1 MARQSKASRGK
12 FRWLGL
18 RINHGE
24 LSRGSTSKIIAEN
37 LPDIDFKLFD
47 SISSELDTL
56 AIIRLKLE
64 YNDYAREKL
73 VQALKKL
80 GFSDEQAYSKIMRY
94 QSETQELY
102 RSFQVEF
109 DQNKAIYDWKGRKK
123 LEETSLNLN
132 ENI

>member
-1 MARQSKASRGK
+1 MIERELVKGSPIRRCMARQSKALRGK

-73 VQALKKL
+73 ASNPMINTLTTSGKIRLVRQRL
-80 GFSDEQAYSKIMRY
+80 GLTRPP
-94 QSETQELY
+94 
-102 RSFQVEF
+102 
-109 DQNKAIYDWKGRKK
+109 RK
-123 LEETSLNLN
+123 
-132 ENI
+132 

>member
-1 MARQSKASRGK
+1 MIERELVKGSTIRRCIARQSKAARGK

-73 VQALKKL
+73 ASNPMINTLTTSGKIRLVRQRL
-80 GFSDEQAYSKIMRY
+80 GLTRPP
-94 QSETQELY
+94 
-102 RSFQVEF
+102 
-109 DQNKAIYDWKGRKK
+109 RK
-123 LEETSLNLN
+123 
-132 ENI
+132 

>member
-1 MARQSKASRGK
+1 MARQSKALRGK

-18 RINHGE
+18 RIDRGD

-47 SISSELDTL
+47 SISSESDTL

-73 VQALKKL
+73 ATNTIIDTLTTSGKIRLVRQRLGLSGTGSLK
-80 GFSDEQAYSKIMRY
+80 AYSRTNQYDI
-94 QSETQELY
+94 TDIDNF
-102 RSFQVEF
+102 SFTF
-109 DQNKAIYDWKGRKK
+109 
-123 LEETSLNLN
+123 
-132 ENI
+132 

>member
-1 MARQSKASRGK
+1 MILNHSLIERELVKDSPIRRCMARQSKASRGK

-73 VQALKKL
+73 GSNPVINTLTTSGKIRLVRQRL
-80 GFSDEQAYSKIMRY
+80 GLTRPP
-94 QSETQELY
+94 
-102 RSFQVEF
+102 
-109 DQNKAIYDWKGRKK
+109 RK
-123 LEETSLNLN
+123 
-132 ENI
+132 

>member
-1 MARQSKASRGK
+1 MILNHSLIERELVKGSPIRGCMARQGKASRGK
-12 FRWLGL
+12 VRWLGL

-73 VQALKKL
+73 ASNPMINTLTTSGKIRLVRQRL
-80 GFSDEQAYSKIMRY
+80 GLTRPP
-94 QSETQELY
+94 
-102 RSFQVEF
+102 
-109 DQNKAIYDWKGRKK
+109 RK
-123 LEETSLNLN
+123 
-132 ENI
+132 

>member
-56 AIIRLKLE
+56 AIIRLKLG

-73 VQALKKL
+73 GSNPVINTLTTSGKIRLVRQRL
-80 GFSDEQAYSKIMRY
+80 GLTRPP
-94 QSETQELY
+94 
-102 RSFQVEF
+102 
-109 DQNKAIYDWKGRKK
+109 RK
-123 LEETSLNLN
+123 
-132 ENI
+132 

>member
-47 SISSELDTL
+47 SLSSELDTL
-56 AIIRLKLE
+56 AVIRLKLE
-64 YNDYAREKL
+64 NNDYAREKL
-73 VQALKKL
+73 ASNPMINTLTSSGKIRLVRQRL
-80 GFSDEQAYSKIMRY
+80 GLTRPP
-94 QSETQELY
+94 
-102 RSFQVEF
+102 
-109 DQNKAIYDWKGRKK
+109 RK
-123 LEETSLNLN
+123 
-132 ENI
+132 

>member
-24 LSRGSTSKIIAEN
+24 LSRGSTTKIIAEN

-64 YNDYAREKL
+64 YKDYAREKL
-73 VQALKKL
+73 ASNPMINTLTTSGKIRLVRQRLGLTRPLKK
-80 GFSDEQAYSKIMRY
+80 
-94 QSETQELY
+94 
-102 RSFQVEF
+102 
-109 DQNKAIYDWKGRKK
+109 
-123 LEETSLNLN
+123 
-132 ENI
+132 

>member
-47 SISSELDTL
+47 SLSSELDTL

-73 VQALKKL
+73 ASNPMINTLTSSGKIRLVRQRL
-80 GFSDEQAYSKIMRY
+80 GLTRPP
-94 QSETQELY
+94 
-102 RSFQVEF
+102 
-109 DQNKAIYDWKGRKK
+109 RK
-123 LEETSLNLN
+123 
-132 ENI
+132 

>member
-1 MARQSKASRGK
+1 MIERELVKGSTIRRCIARQSKASRGK

-73 VQALKKL
+73 ASNPMINTLTTSGKIRLVRQRL
-80 GFSDEQAYSKIMRY
+80 GLTRPP
-94 QSETQELY
+94 
-102 RSFQVEF
+102 
-109 DQNKAIYDWKGRKK
+109 RK
-123 LEETSLNLN
+123 
-132 ENI
+132 

>member
-1 MARQSKASRGK
+1 MIERELVKGSPIRGCMARQSKALRGK

-18 RINHGE
+18 RIDHGD

-47 SISSELDTL
+47 SISSESDTL

-73 VQALKKL
+73 ASNTIIDTLTTSGKIRLVRQRL
-80 GFSDEQAYSKIMRY
+80 GLTRPP
-94 QSETQELY
+94 
-102 RSFQVEF
+102 
-109 DQNKAIYDWKGRKK
+109 RK
-123 LEETSLNLN
+123 
-132 ENI
+132 

>member
-1 MARQSKASRGK
+1 MILNHSLIERELVKDSPIRRCMARQSKASRGK

-64 YNDYAREKL
+64 YNDYVREKL
-73 VQALKKL
+73 ASNPMINTLTTSGKIRLVRQRL
-80 GFSDEQAYSKIMRY
+80 GLTRPP
-94 QSETQELY
+94 
-102 RSFQVEF
+102 
-109 DQNKAIYDWKGRKK
+109 RK
-123 LEETSLNLN
+123 
-132 ENI
+132 